1 MKTITES
8 ILGSTNTGKKYLEKE
23 VEIGYIGTVI
33 SRNVRNVSLFG
44 LEEDVFEAFYFLSN
58 LCDYNFNKPKD
69 ISWPL
74 LCSREDKD
82 KYEDKWFNEFQK
94 KYKL

>member
-23 VEIGYIGTVI
+23 IEIGCVGPSIY
-33 SRNVRNVSLFG
+33 RNVSLFG

-58 LCDYNFNKPKD
+58 LCDYQFNKPKD

-82 KYEDKWFNEFQK
+82 KYEDKWFDKFQK